1 MYTEHDL
8 ALQSQLALQRE
19 MNKVGEELRANTR
32 SRGAGSTAD
41 SSVVSSASSAYN
53 TSHPTSA
60 ASSSY
65 SYAPDDYRKLHT
77 RNSSSEMIPDWK
89 VAFEYKAELHQ
100 KEERIKDLDAE
111 IARKD
116 MEVQAMRSVLRRQET
131 EKGERYE
138 RREAEYARREV
149 EFLKREEALQAEI
162 RKKDVEIAAKEAE
175 FVKRTEE
182 HKAELRKRDKA
193 MKNLNKLYDMIN
205 AEQDELYKRC
215 NDELEAIARASAAI
229 GSGALGGSGQGELYK
244 ALQESYAKE
253 GVMRKEIMYAFSIGF
268 NLCGLLTRCDK
279 QFHKARDGQVEGQE

>member
-8 ALQSQLALQRE
+8 TLQSQLALQRE
-19 MNKVGEELRANTR
+19 MSKVGEELRANTR

-41 SSVVSSASSAYN
+41 SSVISSASSAYN

-89 VAFEYKAELHQ
+89 AFEYKAQLHQ
-100 KEERIKDLDAE
+100 KEERIRDLDAE

-116 MEVQAMRSVLRRQET
+116 MEVQAMRSVLRKQENDGT
-131 EKGERYE
+131 QKDERHE
-138 RREAEYARREV
+138 RREAEYARREMD
-149 EFLKREEALQAEI
+149 FSKREEALQAEI
-162 RKKDVEIAAKEAE
+162 RKKDVEIAAKEVE
-175 FVKRTEE
+175 SVKRTEE

-193 MKNLNKLYDMIN
+193 MKNLNRLYDMIN

-253 GVMRKEIMYAFSIGF
+253 GVMRKEIMYAFSIMF
-268 NLCGLLTRCDK
+268 
-279 QFHKARDGQVEGQE
+279 